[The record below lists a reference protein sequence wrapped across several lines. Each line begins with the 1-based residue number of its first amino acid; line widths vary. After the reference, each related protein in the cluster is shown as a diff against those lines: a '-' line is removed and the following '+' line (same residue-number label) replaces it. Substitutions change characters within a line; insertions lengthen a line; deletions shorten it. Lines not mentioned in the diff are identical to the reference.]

1 MKLNNYELSKIEY
14 AGPWIPKGLQI
25 GFRGPYTEVHERKYK
40 YYIIYYNSIAVSA
53 VHVNLILLEIRDFV
67 YH

>member
-1 MKLNNYELSKIEY
+1 MMLNNYELSKTEY

-40 YYIIYYNSIAVSA
+40 YYSIYYSIV
-53 VHVNLILLEIRDFV
+53 
-67 YH
+67 